1 MFQTA
6 TTMMSTDN
14 SVMYSAFILFFT
26 MLKIADA
33 MALISDNAIT
43 IQQSICKDIHP
54 FNIIPL

>member
-14 SVMYSAFILFFT
+14 SVMYSAFMLFFT
-26 MLKIADA
+26 ILKIADV

-43 IQQSICKDIHP
+43 VQ
-54 FNIIPL
+54 